1 MKRPSEYKAKQ
12 VKPLL
17 VSESARDSEIR
28 SVIFPI
34 TVEKRRDD
42 DTAQMPDGF
51 AAETNSQVCCAV
63 YQPLIQR
70 RIQWRVWG
78 GLSPS

>member
-42 DTAQMPDGF
+42 DTA
-51 AAETNSQVCCAV
+51 
-63 YQPLIQR
+63 
-70 RIQWRVWG
+70 
-78 GLSPS
+78 PSN